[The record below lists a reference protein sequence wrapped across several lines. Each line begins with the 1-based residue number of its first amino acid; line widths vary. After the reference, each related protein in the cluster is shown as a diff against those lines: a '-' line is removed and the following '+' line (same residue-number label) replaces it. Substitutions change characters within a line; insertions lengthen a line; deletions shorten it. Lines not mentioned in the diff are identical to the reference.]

1 LLTGVSQK
9 VGPSS
14 TVIGG
19 TILNTIIVE
28 VCEQLISEGVKH
40 PSIFYSTNI
49 DGGDQL
55 NAELFETYKEVIH
68 YLFT

>member
-1 LLTGVSQK
+1 
-9 VGPSS
+9 
-14 TVIGG
+14 VIGG

-40 PSIFYSTNI
+40 PPIFYSTNI

>member
-1 LLTGVSQK
+1 M
-9 VGPSS
+9 
-14 TVIGG
+14 IGAS
-19 TILNTIIVE
+19 ILNTIIVE

-40 PSIFYSTNI
+40 PPIFYSANI

-68 YLFT
+68 YPFT